1 LYGQRCER
9 HACGGAAVKL
19 GRHHGQTGFRHFL
32 FDMLGYVGAGLDARE
47 HDTRQHFAAKHLRS
61 ATDEI
66 DRFDRL
72 YDIGGGGWVLE

>member
-1 LYGQRCER
+1 
-9 HACGGAAVKL
+9 VKL
-19 GRHHGQTGFRHFL
+19 GRHHGQTGFR
-32 FDMLGYVGAGLDARE
+32 